1 MCLLLKPQTS
11 SSVVDSSRID
21 VATTGEVTIT
31 TTSTVDK
38 CCLLCTNL
46 ILLRSLIIAIIRC
59 AIQSYYKSVSFT
71 VVMVGTIH
79 DVLWMS

>member
-21 VATTGEVTIT
+21 AMATTGEVTIT

-38 CCLLCTNL
+38 CCVAVYKFNFTEVTYN
-46 ILLRSLIIAIIRC
+46 
-59 AIQSYYKSVSFT
+59 SYY
-71 VVMVGTIH
+71 
-79 DVLWMS
+79 

>member
-21 VATTGEVTIT
+21 AMATTGEATIT

-38 CCLLCTNL
+38 
-46 ILLRSLIIAIIRC
+46 RC
-59 AIQSYYKSVSFT
+59 VAVYKFNFTEVTYNNYY
-71 VVMVGTIH
+71 
-79 DVLWMS
+79 